1 MHTLTVDLGER
12 SYPIHIGAGILPRLG
27 GWLAGTI
34 PGRRALVVT
43 QPNIDE
49 LYGDAARDS
58 LTTAGFAVTTH
69 QVPQGESSKCVAEFM
84 GIQDALFAFGAD
96 RATAVVALGGGV
108 IGDLAGFAASAYMRG
123 VPYVQVPT
131 TLLSQVDSSVGGK
144 TAINHPGAKNIIGA
158 FYQPVMVV
166 ADTDTLRTLERR
178 ELLAGFAEVVKYGVI
193 RDADLFARLERD
205 LDAILALDPAA
216 LAPVIQRCCEIKADV
231 VAQDEREGGLR
242 AILNFGHTF
251 GHAVEA
257 LSGYG
262 TVLHGEAVAM
272 GMVVAARLAE
282 RLGLCGSGLADRI
295 RALLARAGLPTDYPA
310 LPKTGFLTTIGHDK
324 KTVAGRPRYVLPTAI
339 GRVEIRADVDEA
351 VVLEVAGV
359 V

>member
-12 SYPIHIGAGILPRLG
+12 SYPIHIGPGLLRRVG
-27 GWLAGTI
+27 EWLAAAV
-34 PGRRALVVT
+34 PGRRSLVVT
-43 QPNIDE
+43 HPNIDE
-49 LYGDAARDS
+49 LYGATVRDGLAA
-58 LTTAGFAVTTH
+58 AGFAVATH
-69 QVPQGESSKCVAEFM
+69 HVPQGESSKCLDEFM

-96 RATAVVALGGGV
+96 RGTAVVALGGGV

-166 ADTDTLRTLERR
+166 ADTETLRTLERR
-178 ELLAGFAEVVKYGVI
+178 ELRAGLAEVVKYGVI
-193 RDADLFARLERD
+193 WDADLFARLEAD
-205 LDAILALDPAA
+205 LAALLALDPQV
-216 LAPVIQRCCEIKADV
+216 LAPVIHRCCAIKAEV

-272 GMVVAARLAE
+272 GMVAAARLAE
-282 RLGLCGSGLADRI
+282 RLALCPAGLAERI
-295 RALLARAGLPTDYPA
+295 RALLARAGLLTEYPR
-310 LPKTGFLTTIGHDK
+310 LPRTEFLATIGHDK
-324 KTVAGRPRYVLPTAI
+324 KALGGKPRYVLPREM
-339 GRVEIRADVDEA
+339 GRVEVRADVDEA
-351 VVLEVAGV
+351 VVLAVAGIT
-359 V
+359 

>member
-1 MHTLTVDLGER
+1 MHTLTVELGER

-27 GWLAGTI
+27 EWLTGAI
-34 PGRRALVVT
+34 PGRRALIVT

-49 LYGDAARDS
+49 LYGATVRDS
-58 LTTAGFAVTTH
+58 LTAAGFAVATH
-69 QVPQGESSKCVAEFM
+69 HVPQGESSKCVAEFM

-144 TAINHPGAKNIIGA
+144 TAINHPQAKNIIGC

-178 ELLAGFAEVVKYGVI
+178 ELLAGLAEVVKYGVI
-193 RDADLFARLERD
+193 WDADLFARLERD
-205 LDAILALDPAA
+205 LDAILALEPDT
-216 LAPVIQRCCEIKADV
+216 LAPVIQRCCEIKAEV
-231 VAQDEREGGLR
+231 VARDEREGGLR

-251 GHAVEA
+251 GHAVES

-272 GMVVAARLAE
+272 GMVAAARLAE
-282 RLGLCGSGLADRI
+282 RIGLCTPGIAGRI
-295 RALLARAGLPTDYPA
+295 RDLLARAGLPTDYPA
-310 LPKTGFLTTIGHDK
+310 LPKAGFLTTIGHDK
-324 KTVAGRPRYVLPTAI
+324 KAVGGQPRYVLPTEI
-339 GRVEIRADVDEA
+339 GRVGIRADVDEA
-351 VVLEVAGV
+351 VVLEVAGIV
-359 V
+359 

>member
-1 MHTLTVDLGER
+1 VGE
-12 SYPIHIGAGILPRLG
+12 
-27 GWLAGTI
+27 WLAGAI
-34 PGRRALVVT
+34 SGRRALVVT
-43 QPNIDE
+43 HPNIDE
-49 LYGDAARDS
+49 LYGAAVRDG
-58 LTTAGFAVTTH
+58 LTTAGFAVATH
-69 QVPQGESSKCVAEFM
+69 HVPQGEPSKCVDEFM
-84 GIQDALFAFGAD
+84 RIHDALFAFGAD
-96 RATAVVALGGGV
+96 RGTAVVALGGGV

-166 ADTDTLRTLERR
+166 ADTVTLRTLERR
-178 ELLAGFAEVVKYGVI
+178 ELLAGLAEVVKYGVI
-193 RDADLFARLERD
+193 WDADLFARLETD
-205 LDAILALDPAA
+205 LDALLALDPQV
-216 LAPVIQRCCEIKADV
+216 LAPVIHRCCAIKAEV

-272 GMVVAARLAE
+272 GMVAAARLAE
-282 RLGLCGSGLADRI
+282 RLALCPAGLAERI
-295 RALLARAGLPTDYPA
+295 RALLARAGLPTAYPR
-310 LPKTGFLTTIGHDK
+310 LPRAKFLATIAHDK
-324 KTVAGRPRYVLPTAI
+324 KTVAGKARYVLPTEM
-339 GRVEIRADVDEA
+339 GRVEVRADVDEKL
-351 VVLEVAGV
+351 VLEVAGIT
-359 V
+359 

>member
-12 SYPIHIGAGILPRLG
+12 SYPIHIGAGILPRVG
-27 GWLAGTI
+27 KWLAATI
-34 PGRRALVVT
+34 PGRRALIVT

-49 LYGDAARDS
+49 LYGAAVRDG
-58 LTTAGFAVTTH
+58 LAAAGFEVATH
-69 QVPQGESSKCVAEFM
+69 HVPQGESSKCVAEFM
-84 GIQDALFAFGAD
+84 RIQDALFAFGAD

-166 ADTDTLRTLERR
+166 ADTDTLRTLEHR
-178 ELLAGFAEVVKYGVI
+178 ELLTGFAEVVKYGVI
-193 RDADLFARLERD
+193 WDAGLFARLERD

-216 LAPVIQRCCEIKADV
+216 LVPVIHRCCEIKAEV
-231 VAQDEREGGLR
+231 VAEDEREGGLR

-272 GMVVAARLAE
+272 GMAAAARLAE
-282 RLGLCGSGLADRI
+282 RLGLCPGEVPTRLH
-295 RALLARAGLPTDYPA
+295 ALLGRAGLPTDYPT
-310 LPKTGFLTTIGHDK
+310 LPKDGFLTTIGHDK
-324 KTVAGRPRYVLPTAI
+324 KAVAGRPRYVLPTAI

-351 VVLEVAGV
+351 LVLEVAGV
-359 V
+359 K

>member
-12 SYPIHIGAGILPRLG
+12 SYPIHIGPGLLRRVG
-27 GWLAGTI
+27 EWLAAAI
-34 PGRRALVVT
+34 SGRRALMVT
-43 QPNIDE
+43 HPNIDE
-49 LYGDAARDS
+49 LYGEILRDG
-58 LTTAGFAVTTH
+58 LIAAGFAVATH
-69 QVPQGESSKCVAEFM
+69 HVPQGEASKCVDEFM
-84 GIQDALFAFGAD
+84 GIQDALFACGAD
-96 RATAVVALGGGV
+96 RGTAVVALGGGV

-166 ADTDTLRTLERR
+166 ADTETLRTLERR
-178 ELLAGFAEVVKYGVI
+178 ELRAGLAEVVKYGVI
-193 RDADLFARLERD
+193 RDAELFARLEAD
-205 LDAILALDPAA
+205 IAALLALDPRV
-216 LAPVIQRCCEIKADV
+216 LAPVIHRCCAIKAEV

-282 RLGLCGSGLADRI
+282 RLALCPAGLVERI
-295 RALLARAGLPTDYPA
+295 RALLARAGLPTDYPRLSKA
-310 LPKTGFLTTIGHDK
+310 DFLATIGHDK
-324 KTVAGRPRYVLPTAI
+324 KAVGGRPRYVLPREI
-339 GRVEIRADVDEA
+339 GRVEVRADVDEA
-351 VVLEVAGV
+351 AVLAVAGIT
-359 V
+359 

>member
-12 SYPIHIGAGILPRLG
+12 SYPIHIGPGLLRRVG
-27 GWLAGTI
+27 EWLAAAI
-34 PGRRALVVT
+34 SGRRALMVT
-43 QPNIDE
+43 HPNIDE
-49 LYGDAARDS
+49 LYGEILRDG
-58 LTTAGFAVTTH
+58 LIAAGFAVAIH
-69 QVPQGESSKCVAEFM
+69 RVPQGEASKCLDEFM

-96 RATAVVALGGGV
+96 RGTAVVALGGGV

-158 FYQPVMVV
+158 FYQPMMVV
-166 ADTDTLRTLERR
+166 ADTETLRTLERR
-178 ELLAGFAEVVKYGVI
+178 ELLAGLAEVVKYGVI
-193 RDADLFARLERD
+193 WDADLFARLEAD
-205 LDAILALDPAA
+205 LAALLALDPQV
-216 LAPVIQRCCEIKADV
+216 LAPVIHRCCAIKAEV

-272 GMVVAARLAE
+272 GMVAAARLAE
-282 RLGLCGSGLADRI
+282 RLALCPAGLAERI
-295 RALLARAGLPTDYPA
+295 RALLARAGLLTEYPR
-310 LPKTGFLTTIGHDK
+310 LPRTEFLATIGHDK
-324 KTVAGRPRYVLPTAI
+324 KALGGKPRYVLPREM
-339 GRVEIRADVDEA
+339 GRVEVRADVDEA
-351 VVLEVAGV
+351 VVLAVAGIT
-359 V
+359 

>member
-1 MHTLTVDLGER
+1 MRTLTVDLGER

-27 GWLAGTI
+27 GWLAAAI

-49 LYGDAARDS
+49 LYGETVRDS
-58 LTTAGFAVTTH
+58 LTAAGFAVATH
-69 QVPQGESSKCVAEFM
+69 PVPQGESSKCVAEFM

-96 RATAVVALGGGV
+96 RGTAVVALGGGV
-108 IGDLAGFAASAYMRG
+108 IGDLAGFAASTYMRG

-144 TAINHPGAKNIIGA
+144 TAINHPQAKNIIGA
-158 FYQPVMVV
+158 FYQPVTVV

-178 ELLAGFAEVVKYGVI
+178 ELLAGVAEVVKYGVI

-205 LDAILALDPAA
+205 LAAILALEPAA
-216 LAPVIQRCCEIKADV
+216 LAPVIHRCCAIKAEV
-231 VAQDEREGGLR
+231 VAADEREGGLR

-272 GMVVAARLAE
+272 GMVAAARLAE
-282 RLGLCGSGLADRI
+282 RLGLCSASLSDRI
-295 RALLARAGLPTDYPA
+295 RNLLARAGLPTDYPA
-310 LPKTGFLTTIGHDK
+310 LPKDGFLTTIGHDK
-324 KTVAGRPRYVLPTAI
+324 KTVAGQPRYVLPTEI

-351 VVLEVAGV
+351 VMLEVVGIT
-359 V
+359 